1 MQEDHHGAGSQAG
14 LENLRVEAC
23 NMGSQPGRKTG
34 HVGQENGNSKG
45 EQGKVHKLEEQE
57 LQVLVNCRQKKP
69 DS

>member
-1 MQEDHHGAGSQAG
+1 
-14 LENLRVEAC
+14 
-23 NMGSQPGRKTG
+23 MGSQPGRKTG

-69 DS
+69 DR